1 MRRRDLVSLAAGA
14 LSLAAA
20 FILINTPLPADRPA
34 DVGTGGGFIVVTESG
49 TPESGIAWDCPEE
62 YF

>member
-20 FILINTPLPADRPA
+20 FILINTPLPAD
-34 DVGTGGGFIVVTESG
+34 VGRGGGFVVVTEPG
-49 TPESGIAWDCPEE
+49 TPESGAACLEE